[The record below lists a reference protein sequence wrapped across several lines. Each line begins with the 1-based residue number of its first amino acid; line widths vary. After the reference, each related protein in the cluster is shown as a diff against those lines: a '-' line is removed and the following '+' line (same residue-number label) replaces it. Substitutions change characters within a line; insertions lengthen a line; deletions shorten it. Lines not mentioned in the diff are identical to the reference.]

1 MVATNPHKV
10 NFHDDV
16 FYVSD
21 SPGENTIIVE
31 FKNDLY
37 SSVNSDLIKTI
48 AIPVLDLIYYTE
60 VHHLKSLLELQSLEE
75 IILIEGSRPL
85 PKESNKPRSVTTRLR
100 HMLIPPRIE
109 PPSWLEPYDEAR
121 IVDPQDVNPVGIS
134 T

>member
-1 MVATNPHKV
+1 MMVATNPHKV

-31 FKNDLY
+31 FKNHSH

-60 VHHLKSLLELQSLEE
+60 FPSSE
-75 IILIEGSRPL
+75 IVVGVAKLGGDHPNR
-85 PKESNKPRSVTTRLR
+85 RL
-100 HMLIPPRIE
+100 
-109 PPSWLEPYDEAR
+109 
-121 IVDPQDVNPVGIS
+121 
-134 T
+134 